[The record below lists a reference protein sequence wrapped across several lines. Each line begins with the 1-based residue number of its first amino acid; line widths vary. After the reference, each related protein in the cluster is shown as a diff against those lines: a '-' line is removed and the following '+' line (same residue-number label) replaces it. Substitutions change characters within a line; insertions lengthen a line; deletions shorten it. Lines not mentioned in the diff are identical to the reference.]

1 MENQAVRIQEHPILV
16 AAGYGIYMQRETR
29 EQLMQGE
36 TNAGG
41 SAFWELHLIPEG
53 S

>member
-1 MENQAVRIQEHPILV
+1 MENQAVRIQEHPILE
-16 AAGYGIYMQRETR
+16 AAGYGIYMQRKTR
-29 EQLMQGE
+29 EQRMQGE

-41 SAFWELHLIPEG
+41 SALREFHLIPEG